1 VRVRVWV
8 WYNVGMVGCEEVI
21 TYNLSDL
28 DPSLLKVLSDW
39 SGGRD
44 VRNSH
49 NALELAKLYPLW
61 YIRKVKR
68 LPTSLK
74 FEISKASEDPQT
86 IEDWNAYFGKP
97 KKKAVIIRLPKVRAF
112 RKYHYAWV
120 KHIDLPKD
128 LPWVLLTLTL
138 SRDISKQDAWANI
151 NRWVSDFLQRFRV
164 YLRLKGGVFHY
175 IVAIERHR
183 DGYPHAHILASF
195 PFVPIGKIYSWW
207 RENQKQLSAF
217 QGVDVKFLG
226 RNVEAVKSYVV
237 KYLVKDFPKLWAFH
251 IDKDL
256 NVKVRVSTLFIWYF
270 RVRLLMM
277 SFSISRLRVRPVRP
291 SPSSEYFVFVGYS
304 DIKLVWSYYY
314 KPLGVAF
321 SEFFIG
327 FLDVMDLEKD
337 WIFWDSVLTVRF
349 FRGT

>member
-1 VRVRVWV
+1 
-8 WYNVGMVGCEEVI
+8 MVGREEVI
-21 TYNLSDL
+21 TYNLSEV

-49 NALELAKLYPLW
+49 NALDLAKLYPLW
-61 YIRKVKR
+61 YIEKVKR

-74 FEISKASEDPQT
+74 FEIPKPPKDPQT

-97 KKKAVIIRLPKVRAF
+97 KKKAVIIRLPKARAF
-112 RKYHYAWV
+112 RKYHYSWV
-120 KHIDLPKD
+120 KHIDLPKGN
-128 LPWVLLTLTL
+128 WVLITLTL

-151 NRWVSDFLQRFRV
+151 NKWVSDFLQRFRV

-175 IVAIERHR
+175 MVAIERHS
-183 DGYPHAHILASF
+183 DDYPHVHILASF
-195 PFVPIGKIYSWW
+195 PFVPIGKIVSWW
-207 RENQKQLSAF
+207 RDNQRQLSAF

-226 RNVEAVKSYVV
+226 NNVEAVKSYVI

-277 SFSISRLRVRPVRP
+277 SKSISRLRVRPV
-291 SPSSEYFVFVGYS
+291 PSSSDNSFSVFVGYACPHM
-304 DIKLVWSYYY
+304 VWSYYY
-314 KPLGVAF
+314 KPYGIPKSQFWLC
-321 SEFFIG
+321 
-327 FLDVMDLEKD
+327 FLDAISLEKD
-337 WIFWDSVLTVRF
+337 WVFWDSILTVRYAKI
-349 FRGT
+349 G

>member
-1 VRVRVWV
+1 MAVH
-8 WYNVGMVGCEEVI
+8 GDVI
-21 TYNLSDL
+21 TYNLSEV

-49 NALELAKLYPLW
+49 NALELAKLYPYW
-61 YIRKVKR
+61 YIEKAKR

-74 FEISKASEDPQT
+74 FEIPKAPEDPQT

-112 RKYHYAWV
+112 RKYYYSWV
-120 KHIDLPKD
+120 KHIDLPKGN
-128 LPWVLLTLTL
+128 WVLITLTL

-151 NRWVSDFLQRFRV
+151 NKWVSDFLQRFRV

-175 IVAIERHR
+175 IVAVERHA
-183 DGYPHAHILASF
+183 DDYPHVHILALF

-207 RENQKQLSAF
+207 RDNQRQLSAF
-217 QGVDVKFLG
+217 QGVDVKFIG
-226 RNVEAVKSYVV
+226 NNTEAVKTYVI

-270 RVRLLMM
+270 RVRLLMV
-277 SFSISRLRVRPVRP
+277 SRSISRLRVRPVR
-291 SPSSEYFVFVGYS
+291 SPPDNTFNVFVGYACPNM
-304 DIKLVWSYYY
+304 VWACYY
-314 KPLGVAF
+314 KPYGIDKSQFWLC
-321 SEFFIG
+321 
-327 FLDVMDLEKD
+327 FLDVISLEKD
-337 WIFWDSVLTVRF
+337 WVFWDSILTVKYAKIV
-349 FRGT
+349 